1 MLQKENS
8 RVLFTD
14 GALYPDQ
21 IVYCGEYPLYI
32 AGGVDYGKVRSM
44 VQEFVETIG
53 YPPKV
58 IILNGET
65 VIYNGDS
72 LYENKAIEETLEAH
86 LKVLL
91 LIEKKGNQLF
101 LSREETKYIANW
113 ESEKYRKKRISG
125 KR

>member
-1 MLQKENS
+1 VLQKENS

-32 AGGVDYGKVRSM
+32 EGGADYGKVRLM
-44 VQEFVETIG
+44 IQEFIETVG

-58 IILNGET
+58 MIFNGKAVVFSGESLNE
-65 VIYNGDS
+65 I
-72 LYENKAIEETLEAH
+72 KAMEETLEAH

-91 LIEKKGNQLF
+91 LIEEKGNPLF
-101 LSREETKYIANW
+101 LSHEETKYIANW